1 MIRIHR
7 TTDTPPLAVLEHGQ
21 GSLIFPWADLLSL
34 RRLASMVPPAAAG
47 DENFARVES
56 GPWAASG
63 CSFGIALML
72 NEKIT
77 FLEAEKW
84 EQLRGEL
91 YHSDGL
97 LTPTDVAVMTGRR
110 LVRVS
115 EAIATG
121 ALFAFQ
127 IPERKKRQWYVP
139 LRAMREWDRKYR
151 ERSHNNE

>member
-1 MIRIHR
+1 MITLHR
-7 TTDTPPLAVLEHGQ
+7 TTGTPPLAVLEHGQ
-21 GSLIFPWADLLSL
+21 GSLIFPWSDLLSL
-34 RRLASMVPPAAAG
+34 RRLASTIPPSAADG
-47 DENFARVES
+47 DDFRRVES

-72 NEKIT
+72 NEKIA
-77 FLEAEKW
+77 FLEARDW
-84 EQLRGEL
+84 EELRGEL
-91 YHSDGL
+91 YHGDGL

-127 IPERKKRQWYVP
+127 IPGREKRKWYVP

-151 ERSHNNE
+151 KEQGK